1 MLQVTLVQEP
11 RPVLAHTVF
20 VCPQALRPG
29 CPACPRLP
37 HGQAALSRTRVS
49 ELCPSPQSF
58 SKHPS
63 HQFSSTKVY
72 WAPTMGKAQIQEL
85 WLQSQG
91 EASPQGLTVCG
102 TDTCTGKK
110 IKGRE
115 R

>member
-1 MLQVTLVQEP
+1 ML
-11 RPVLAHTVF
+11 ACTVS
-20 VCPQALRPG
+20 VCPQALSPG

-37 HGQAALSRTRVS
+37 HGQAALSWTHVS
-49 ELCPSPQSF
+49 ELCPSPRSF

-91 EASPQGLTVCG
+91 EASPQGLAVCG
-102 TDTCTGKK
+102 RDTLTGKK
-110 IKGRE
+110 STGRE